1 MAKRKCTVSDVTI
14 DGKPG
19 VRAECSYC
27 DHVTESFG
35 RGEGSRKRC
44 LALMKEECPE
54 GEGEDN
60 YYVDDG
66 G

>member
-1 MAKRKCTVSDVTI
+1 MAKRKCTVTEVKI
-14 DGKPG
+14 NGKPG

-27 DHVTESFG
+27 DHVTESVG
-35 RGEGSRKRC
+35 TGEPSRRRC

-54 GEGEDN
+54 DESNFYE
-60 YYVDDG
+60 DDG